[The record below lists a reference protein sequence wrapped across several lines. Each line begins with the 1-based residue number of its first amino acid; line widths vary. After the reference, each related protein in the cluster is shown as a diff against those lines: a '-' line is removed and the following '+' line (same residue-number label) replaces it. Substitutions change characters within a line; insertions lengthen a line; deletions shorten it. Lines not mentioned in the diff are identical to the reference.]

1 MTTVLTMR
9 SADSTDA
16 AAVTIRCIDSGT
28 VVRLCDR
35 RRLDHASVHYTVEVC
50 APGLSARV
58 DEAVAVAWDPAPDLP
73 AFLGGLAEDFRGWSG
88 ERQWHSLERD
98 LAVTAV
104 FRSGGHVGLTWTLW
118 PWPARRHGGWST
130 TVTTWQE
137 AGEQMTAL
145 AADVRAFLRE
155 APVVDG

>member
-9 SADSTDA
+9 SVDSTDA
-16 AAVTIRCIDSGT
+16 TAVVIRCIDSDT

-35 RRLDHASVHYTVEVC
+35 RRLDHASVQYTVEAC

-58 DEAVAVAWDPAPDLP
+58 DETVAAAWDPAPDLP

-98 LAVTAV
+98 VTVTAV
-104 FRSGGHVGLTWTLW
+104 FRSGGHVGLTWTLR
-118 PWPARRHGGWST
+118 PWRARHGGSRT